1 MKQVNLNST
10 NQTATMVVDGEIK
23 TLGYDQIKLS
33 ELVNFDVKPSDTASF
48 EKFTEYHNSHPWVM
62 HWLKRRALRLKNK
75 GLDKVSMKGL
85 FEVVRIGYAM
95 STGNSPRKLGLSNN
109 YTPFYARALMKIE
122 PRLYDFF
129 EIREQ
134 KATKEIQQ

>member
-10 NQTATMVVDGEIK
+10 NQTATMVVDGKIK

-33 ELVNFDVKPSDTASF
+33 DLVNFDVKPSDNASF
-48 EKFTEYHNSHPWVM
+48 EAFANYHNAHPWVM
-62 HWLKRRALRLKNK
+62 NWLKRRSLRLKNK
-75 GLDKVSMKGL
+75 GLKKASMKGL

-95 STGNSPRKLGLSNN
+95 STGNSTASLGLNNN
-109 YTPFYARALMKIE
+109 YTAFYARALMTIE
-122 PRLYDFF
+122 PRLHGFF

-134 KATKEIQQ
+134 KA